1 MKTLL
6 ITGASSLGIKLAN
19 YFKNDYN
26 IILTYNKNNPEN
38 KIRNI
43 NNIEALKLDITDEEN
58 VKKTRDY
65 IKSKYKHIDLIIN
78 NAALSLDEFFEYQ
91 NKEDFMKVLETNIW
105 GTFSIMREFI
115 NFTDTIVNISSTD
128 SIDTGSVYN
137 IEYSISKAGI
147 NTLTKY
153 MADFNK
159 DKFIYA
165 ILPNWIN
172 TDTTKKNMD
181 YVVEEMKRI
190 GQKELIEEITI
201 CRIIEKIVNNKEHI
215 KSGSQIRI
223 NEGDNDE

>member
-26 IILTYNKNNPEN
+26 IILTYNKNNPID
-38 KIRNI
+38 KIRDI
-43 NNIEALKLDITDEEN
+43 NNIELINLDITNEDEVIN
-58 VKKTRDY
+58 KRDY
-65 IKSKYKHIDLIIN
+65 IKSKYKHIDVIIN

-105 GTFSIMREFI
+105 GTFSIIREYI
-115 NFTDTIVNISSTD
+115 NITDTIINISSTD
-128 SIDTGSVYN
+128 SIDTGSPYN

-159 DKFIYA
+159 DKYIYA

-172 TDTTKKNMD
+172 TDTTKKNFE
-181 YVVEEMKRI
+181 YVVSEMKRI

-201 CRIIEKIVNNKEHI
+201 CRIIEKVINNREHI
-215 KSGSQIRI
+215 KSGSIIRI
-223 NEGDNDE
+223 NEGDNNE